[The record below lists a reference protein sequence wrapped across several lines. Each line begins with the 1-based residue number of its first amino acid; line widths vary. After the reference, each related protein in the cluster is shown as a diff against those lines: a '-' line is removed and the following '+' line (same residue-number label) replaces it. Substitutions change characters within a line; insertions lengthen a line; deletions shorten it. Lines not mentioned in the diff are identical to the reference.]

1 MSSDSTSAKEKK
13 FAELKSS
20 LQRHDELYYRQ
31 AQPEISDQEYDR
43 LKRDFERLQSEL
55 DPLGLFSEEK
65 VRSGVQLEEVA
76 LKVGDDRL
84 DSFESHNH
92 AEVMLSLDNTYD
104 QSEFFDFD
112 KRLKKI
118 LDEDCLTY
126 VVEPKIDGVAV
137 SLSYEKGKLQR
148 AVTRGNGVQGD
159 VITQNILH
167 LSELPREIISEKI
180 PDFIEI
186 RGEIYMEHDEFLRIN
201 KEREESGEALYA
213 NPRNLAA
220 GTVKLLDPKEAKQR
234 KLKVVL
240 YGLGA
245 CQPNDYFQ
253 TQTSFHEALKDWCF
267 PVVEFVKTVTSVEN
281 AWSEICRLD
290 ELRHGYA
297 YPTDGAVIKLDSRDG
312 QEIAGRTAKAPRW
325 AIAYKFES
333 ERQMTK
339 LEDIILQVGRTGAIT
354 PVACL
359 QPVQLAGTLVSRAS
373 LHNADEIQRKDI
385 RIGDCVVVEKAGEIL
400 PQVVEVVM
408 EKRPE
413 SLSPFDFPE
422 HCPTCENPLS
432 RTKGEAAWR
441 CPNQNCPDQ
450 LKGRIEYFASR
461 GCLDIENLGEA
472 VVGQLVDS
480 QLVASLDDLYRLD
493 SSQLL
498 ALEGFADKSA
508 NNLIDAIER
517 SKTQDFW
524 RILCGLGIKHVG
536 TSASKDLA
544 RTFSD
549 WRQLAEASLED
560 FTSIDGIGEIMA
572 ESLVDFFQNPLNL
585 SMLKSMES
593 LGVVLKNDHAEAL
606 STPWVGVTFVLTGS
620 LEKFSRQEATLQ
632 IEKFGGKVSSSVS
645 KKTSYVVAGP
655 GAGSKLNKAQ
665 GLDIPI
671 LSEDQFLSFLEETN
685 SKEEAK

>member
-1 MSSDSTSAKEKK
+1 M
-13 FAELKSS
+13 
-20 LQRHDELYYRQ
+20 
-31 AQPEISDQEYDR
+31 
-43 LKRDFERLQSEL
+43 
-55 DPLGLFSEEK
+55 
-65 VRSGVQLEEVA
+65 
-76 LKVGDDRL
+76 
-84 DSFESHNH
+84 
-92 AEVMLSLDNTYD
+92 
-104 QSEFFDFD
+104 
-112 KRLKKI
+112 
-118 LDEDCLTY
+118 
-126 VVEPKIDGVAV
+126 
-137 SLSYEKGKLQR
+137 
-148 AVTRGNGVQGD
+148 
-159 VITQNILH
+159 
-167 LSELPREIISEKI
+167 PREIISEQI

-201 KEREESGEALYA
+201 QEREGLGEPLYA

-234 KLKVVL
+234 KLKIVL

-253 TQTSFHEALKDWCF
+253 TQTSFHEALKDWSF
-267 PVVEFVKTVTSVEN
+267 PVVEFVKTVTSAEK
-281 AWSEICRLD
+281 AWSEICQLD

-333 ERQMTK
+333 ERQVTK

-359 QPVQLAGTLVSRAS
+359 QPVQLADTLVSRAR

-385 RIGDCVVVEKAGEIL
+385 RIGDFVVVEKAGEII

-413 SLSPFDFPE
+413 SLTPFAFPKN
-422 HCPTCENPLS
+422 CPTCENPLS
-432 RTKGEAAWR
+432 RTEGEAAWR

-472 VVGQLVDS
+472 VVGQLIDS
-480 QLVASLDDLYRLD
+480 LLVKSLDDLYRLD
-493 SSQLL
+493 STQLL
-498 ALEGFADKSA
+498 ELDGFADKSA
-508 NNLIDAIER
+508 SNLIDAIDR

-549 WRQLAEASLED
+549 WRQLVEASLED
-560 FTSIDGIGEIMA
+560 FTAIDGIGEIMA

-585 SMLKSMES
+585 STLESMES
-593 LGVVLKNDHAEAL
+593 LGVVLKSEQSDYVYKPWAEII
-606 STPWVGVTFVLTGS
+606 FVLTGS

-632 IEKFGGKVSSSVS
+632 IERFGGKVSSSVS
-645 KKTSYVVAGP
+645 KKTNYLVAGP
-655 GAGSKLNKAQ
+655 GAGSKLDKAES
-665 GLDIPI
+665 LDVAV
-671 LSEDQFLSFLEETN
+671 LNEDQFLVFLEETKSQAGDN
-685 SKEEAK
+685 

>member
-13 FAELKSS
+13 FVELKSS
-20 LQRHDELYYRQ
+20 LQRHDEQYYRN
-31 AQPEISDQEYDR
+31 AQPEITDQEYDR
-43 LKRDFERLQSEL
+43 LKREFEKLQSEL
-55 DPLGLFSEEK
+55 DPLGLFAEETDQ
-65 VRSGVQLEEVA
+65 SGVQLKEISLE
-76 LKVGDDRL
+76 VGDDRL

-104 QSEFFDFD
+104 RSEFFDFD
-112 KRLKKI
+112 NRLRKI

-137 SLSYEKGKLQR
+137 SLSYEKGKLMR

-167 LSELPREIISEKI
+167 LSELPRKIISEKI

-245 CQPNDYFQ
+245 CQPHDYFQ

-267 PVVEFVKTVTSVEN
+267 PVVEFVKTVTSSEN
-281 AWSEICRLD
+281 AWSVICQLD

-333 ERQMTK
+333 ERQVTK

-385 RIGDCVVVEKAGEIL
+385 RIGDCVVVEKAGEII

-413 SLSPFDFPE
+413 SLSSFEFPE
-422 HCPTCENPLS
+422 NCPTCENPLS
-432 RTKGEAAWR
+432 RTEGEAAWR
-441 CPNQNCPDQ
+441 CPKQNCPDQ

-480 QLVASLDDLYRLD
+480 HLVTSLDDLYRLD

-498 ALEGFADKSA
+498 ELEGFADKSA
-508 NNLIDAIER
+508 NNLIDAIDR
-517 SKTQDFW
+517 SKNQDFW

-560 FTSIDGIGEIMA
+560 FTSIDGIGGIMA
-572 ESLVDFFQNPLNL
+572 ESLVEFFQNPINL
-585 SMLKSMES
+585 SMLESMES
-593 LGVVLKNDHAEAL
+593 LGVVLKNNQAEDL
-606 STPWVGVTFVLTGS
+606 STPWAGVTFVLTGS

-685 SKEEAK
+685 SKEAAN

>member
-13 FAELKSS
+13 FAALKSS

-43 LKRDFERLQSEL
+43 LKRDFERLQSEV

-385 RIGDCVVVEKAGEIL
+385 RIGDCVVVEKAGEII

-422 HCPTCENPLS
+422 QCPTCENPLS

-480 QLVASLDDLYRLD
+480 HLVASLDDLYRLD

-585 SMLKSMES
+585 SMLESLES

-606 STPWVGVTFVLTGS
+606 STPWAGVTFVLTGS
-620 LEKFSRQEATLQ
+620 LEKFSRQDATLQ